1 MNFDNFQI
9 QKWISQPV
17 RAQKVDEEN
26 GIICLVSFFAFWV
39 MALKLPKIVL
49 LLQFFADASKKSK
62 AVTAIYVYTS
72 ESSGF
77 VHLENSTG
85 YYAMI

>member
-17 RAQKVDEEN
+17 RDQKVDEKN

-39 MALKLPKIVL
+39 MVLKLPKIVL
-49 LLQFFADASKKSK
+49 FLQFFADVSKKSK
-62 AVTAIYVYTS
+62 IVIAIYVYTS

-77 VHLENSTG
+77 AHLENSIG